1 MFAQV
6 IRGKVSDPA
15 AVRTGMDRWVS
26 DLAPTAIGWLG
37 STAGVSDDGDLFV
50 LARFDSEESAKSNSD
65 KPEQD
70 RWFADM
76 SKLFDGDPTFQDS
89 TNVTIDTAGD
99 PDSAGF
105 VQVMSGQVTDPLR
118 AQQLMAD
125 QPDMRDLRPDILG
138 SVMVGG
144 DDGKWT
150 MVIYFTSEA
159 DAREGEKKEMPAEMA
174 AAMQEME
181 SIAVGQTEYL
191 DLKNP
196 WLDSPT

>member
-1 MFAQV
+1 MFAQI
-6 IRGKVSDPA
+6 IRGKVSDPT
-15 AVRTGMDRWVS
+15 AVRAGMDRWVS

-89 TNVTIDTAGD
+89 TNVTVDTAGD
-99 PDSAGF
+99 PEAAGF
-105 VQVMSGQVTDPLR
+105 VQVMTGQVTDPLR

>member
-1 MFAQV
+1 VFAQI
-6 IRGKVSDPA
+6 IRGKVSDPT
-15 AVRTGMDRWVS
+15 AVRAGMDRWVS

-37 STAGVSDDGDLFV
+37 STAGVSEDGDLFV

-99 PDSAGF
+99 PDAAGF
-105 VQVMSGQVTDPLR
+105 VQVMTGQVTDPLR

>member
-1 MFAQV
+1 MFAQI

-15 AVRTGMDRWVS
+15 AVRAGMDRWVS
-26 DLAPTAIGWLG
+26 DLAPTAVGWLG
-37 STAGVSDDGDLFV
+37 STTGVSEDGDLFV
-50 LARFDSEESAKSNSD
+50 LARFDSEASAKANSE

-76 SKLFDGDPTFQDS
+76 TKLFDGEPTFQDS

-105 VQVMSGQVTDPLR
+105 VQVMSGQVTDPQR

-159 DAREGEKKEMPAEMA
+159 AAREGEKREMPAEMA
-174 AAMQEME
+174 AAMQEMA
-181 SIAVGQTEYL
+181 SITVGETEYL

>member
-1 MFAQV
+1 
-6 IRGKVSDPA
+6 
-15 AVRTGMDRWVS
+15 
-26 DLAPTAIGWLG
+26 
-37 STAGVSDDGDLFV
+37 
-50 LARFDSEESAKSNSD
+50 
-65 KPEQD
+65 
-70 RWFADM
+70 
-76 SKLFDGDPTFQDS
+76 
-89 TNVTIDTAGD
+89 
-99 PDSAGF
+99 
-105 VQVMSGQVTDPLR
+105 
-118 AQQLMAD
+118 MAD

>member
-1 MFAQV
+1 M
-6 IRGKVSDPA
+6 
-15 AVRTGMDRWVS
+15 
-26 DLAPTAIGWLG
+26 
-37 STAGVSDDGDLFV
+37 SDDGDLFV

>member
-1 MFAQV
+1 MFAQI
-6 IRGKVSDPA
+6 IRGKVSDPT
-15 AVRTGMDRWVS
+15 AVRAGMDRWVS

-37 STAGVSDDGDLFV
+37 STTGVSDDGDLFV
-50 LARFDSEESAKSNSD
+50 LARFDSEESARANSN

-76 SKLFDGDPTFQDS
+76 AKLFDGEPNFQDS
-89 TNVTIDTAGD
+89 TNVTLDTAGD
-99 PDSAGF
+99 PDAAGF
-105 VQVMSGQVTDPLR
+105 VQVMTGQVTDPLR

-174 AAMQEME
+174 AAMQEMA
-181 SIAVGQTEYL
+181 SITVGETEYL

>member
-50 LARFDSEESAKSNSD
+50 LARFESEESAKSNSD

>member
-1 MFAQV
+1 MFAQI

-15 AVRTGMDRWVS
+15 AVRAGMDRWVS
-26 DLAPTAIGWLG
+26 ELAPTAIGWLG
-37 STAGVSDDGDLFV
+37 STTGVSEDGDLFV
-50 LARFDSEESAKSNSD
+50 LARFDSEESAKANSE

-76 SKLFDGDPTFQDS
+76 TKLFDGEPTFQDS

-99 PDSAGF
+99 PDAAGF
-105 VQVMSGQVTDPLR
+105 VQVMSGQVTDPQR

-159 DAREGEKKEMPAEMA
+159 DAREGEKREMPAEMA
-174 AAMQEME
+174 AAMQEMA
-181 SIAVGQTEYL
+181 SITVGETEYL

>member
-1 MFAQV
+1 MFAQI

>member
-1 MFAQV
+1 MFAQI
-6 IRGKVSDPA
+6 IRGKVSDPT
-15 AVRTGMDRWVS
+15 AVRAGMDRWVS

-37 STAGVSDDGDLFV
+37 STAGVSEDGDLFV

-99 PDSAGF
+99 PDAAGF
-105 VQVMSGQVTDPLR
+105 VQVMTGQVTDPLR